1 MARKR
6 RIGASIAGELNL
18 VAMIDVAF
26 QLLSFFLVTLSPVA
40 AMAHLPVMRPQAV
53 DIVDRVQSLPPLI
66 RITVFPDGYTLN
78 ERLVDAEHL
87 ESQLRRLVGIDMTQ
101 GVHIQCQNESAH
113 GRLVNVL
120 DLCAKLK
127 LVNLF
132 VVSSDI

>member
-6 RIGASIAGELNL
+6 RIGACIAGELNL

-40 AMAHLPVMRPQAV
+40 VMADLAVMRPRAV
-53 DIVDRVQSLPPLI
+53 DIVNRSQPLPPLI

-78 ERLVDAEHL
+78 ERLVDAEQL

-101 GVHIQCQNESAH
+101 GVHIQCQNESTH